1 MFPFPSE
8 ASKEIQFTKEQNEE
22 QRKHDTQLETYK
34 VNAQEDQVA
43 LAEMNERS
51 DLIMWQQN
59 LDPELQ
65 KLVNTLKGNVLVNNV
80 WTPRTYWKDGKLVKA
95 RSMCNDRFIQEVV
108 VPQCTPYMDRNIINT
123 WYTEKQILDGL
134 KNTMWDVKDAM
145 ADNYDCYDIEFTNY
159 DLVLRNIIS
168 VIKPG
173 AFRALEGW
181 TTKINATMIKRI
193 EQSSDQEKEKKG
205 LFDVFK
211 PTKF

>member
-22 QRKHDTQLETYK
+22 QRKHDTALETYK

-80 WTPRTYWKDGKLVKA
+80 WTPRTYWKDGKLVRA
-95 RSMCNDRFIQEVV
+95 RAMCNDRFIQEVV
-108 VPQCTPYMDRNIINT
+108 IPQCTPYMDRNIINT
-123 WYTEKQILDGL
+123 WYTEKQILDSL
-134 KNTMWDVKDAM
+134 KNTCFDIKDAM
-145 ADNYDCYDIEFTNY
+145 CDNYDCYDIEFTNY

>member
-1 MFPFPSE
+1 MFPFPSKNPE
-8 ASKEIQFTKEQNEE
+8 IEFSKEQAEQ
-22 QRKHDTQLETYK
+22 QREH
-34 VNAQEDQVA
+34 EDKIESFKATSQDDQTA
-43 LAEMNERS
+43 LNMQSERT
-51 DLIMWQQN
+51 DLLKWQQD

-65 KLVNTLKGNVLVNNV
+65 KLINTLKGHVFVNNSWV
-80 WTPRTYWKDGKLVKA
+80 PRTYWKDGKLVRA
-95 RSMCNDRFIQEVV
+95 RAMCNDRFIQEVV
-108 VPQCTPYMDRNIINT
+108 IPQCTPYMDRNIINT

-134 KNTMWDVKDAM
+134 KNTMWDIKDAM

-159 DLVLRNIIS
+159 DLVLRNVIS
-168 VIKPG
+168 IIKPG